1 MGCGTSKQKGGGDQK
16 KPEKAS
22 SLTKDLKEFNNI
34 QIEAHNKYR
43 KMHQVGN
50 VVFDEN
56 LAQGAQEWAEK
67 CHRETIFE
75 HAPDEVCKGAGEN
88 LAMYGSSDP
97 NDKKLST
104 TGMATDM
111 WYDEVKDYDHN
122 NPGFAMSTGH
132 FT

>member
-1 MGCGTSKQKGGGDQK
+1 
-16 KPEKAS
+16 
-22 SLTKDLKEFNNI
+22 
-34 QIEAHNKYR
+34 
-43 KMHQVGN
+43 MHQAEE
-50 VVFDEN
+50 VVFDEA
-56 LAQGAQEWAEK
+56 LAKGAQEWAEK
-67 CHRETIFE
+67 LDRENKME
-75 HAPDEVCKGAGEN
+75 HSSSDERKGAGEN